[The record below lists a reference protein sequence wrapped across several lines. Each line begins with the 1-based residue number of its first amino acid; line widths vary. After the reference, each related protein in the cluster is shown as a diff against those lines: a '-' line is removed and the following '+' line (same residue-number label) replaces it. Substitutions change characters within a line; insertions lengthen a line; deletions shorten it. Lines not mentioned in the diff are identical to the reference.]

1 MNFKDSLTHKG
12 EEKIIFNINKAEI
25 SHLPYSLRV
34 LLENYIRNTPQNNI
48 DSNVIDR
55 FLQWNGTVDS
65 QTELTFFPSRVIMQD
80 FTGVP
85 AVVDLAS
92 MRDAVKKLNGDPSLI
107 NPQCQTDLV
116 IDHSVMVD
124 HYGTEDS
131 KDLNTK
137 LEYQRN
143 LERYRLLKW
152 GQGAFENLRIVPPN
166 NGIIHQINI
175 EYISRVIFEKKEL
188 VYPDTV
194 VGTDSHTTMVNG
206 LGVLG
211 WGVGGI
217 EAEAAMLGQPIPM
230 LLPEVIG
237 FELSGKLVG
246 STTATDLVLTI
257 VETLRQANVVGKFV
271 EFHGEALDR
280 LSIADRC
287 TIANMAPEY
296 GATCGFF
303 PIDEMTLEYLSTTGK
318 DLNHVTMV
326 KEYSDKVG
334 LYRNNSDEVKYTKN
348 LTLDIS
354 GITACVSGPKRPE
367 DRVDLRDVKKTVQ
380 NEIKKLKKSKNT
392 DKGKLKDGSIM
403 IAAITSCTNTS
414 NPSVIIGAGLV
425 AKKAV
430 ELGLSAK
437 SWVKT
442 SLAPGSRVVKNYL
455 EQAGLLDYFDKLG
468 FNIIGYGCTTC
479 IGNSGPLDDNYVRE
493 INDNDL
499 VVSSILSGNR
509 NFEGRIHPDIKMN
522 FLASPMLVIAYSL
535 VGTMEFDIT
544 TECLGK
550 DLEGN
555 DVFLEDIWPS
565 IEEINKLVNKNI
577 TKEMFTESYKDLF
590 LGDSNWQ
597 DIDTKKS
604 EYFDWEESSTYIQP
618 SPFFES
624 LDDVDNKLNQ
634 IKNAYPLL
642 VLGDSVTTDHISP
655 AGSFKE
661 STPAGKFLVSRGTD
675 ILDFNSYGSRR
686 GNYQIMQRGTF
697 ANIRIQNKLVPDVT
711 GGYTKHIPSNQE
723 MSIFDASQKY
733 LSDNDNL
740 IVFAGKN
747 YGCGSSRDWA
757 AKGTKL
763 LGVKAVIAESFERIH
778 RSNLVGMGV
787 LPLQFKDGFD
797 RKKLSIT
804 GAELITVIDI
814 KDGVKPR
821 EEVTCEIKYIDGTS
835 KKIQVLCRIDTE
847 NEVEYY
853 KNGGILQYVLRN
865 MLN

>member
-392 DKGKLKDGSIM
+392 AKGKLKDGSIM

-479 IGNSGPLDDNYVRE
+479 IGNSGPLDDNYVSE

-787 LPLQFKDGFD
+787 LPLQFFDGDSFESLQLD
-797 RKKLSIT
+797 PYLSFTI
-804 GAELITVIDI
+804 GQI
-814 KDGVKPR
+814 KENDKETTLSYVKNQ
-821 EEVTCEIKYIDGTS
+821 ETLSFKV
-835 KKIQVLCRIDTE
+835 KIRIDTAME
-847 NEVEYY
+847 WNYFL
-853 KNGGILQYVLRN
+853 NDGILNYVLKN
-865 MLN
+865 IANSA

>member
-1 MNFKDSLTHKG
+1 
-12 EEKIIFNINKAEI
+12 
-25 SHLPYSLRV
+25 
-34 LLENYIRNTPQNNI
+34 
-48 DSNVIDR
+48 
-55 FLQWNGTVDS
+55 
-65 QTELTFFPSRVIMQD
+65 
-80 FTGVP
+80 
-85 AVVDLAS
+85 
-92 MRDAVKKLNGDPSLI
+92 
-107 NPQCQTDLV
+107 
-116 IDHSVMVD
+116 
-124 HYGTEDS
+124 
-131 KDLNTK
+131 
-137 LEYQRN
+137 
-143 LERYRLLKW
+143 
-152 GQGAFENLRIVPPN
+152 
-166 NGIIHQINI
+166 GIIHQINI
-175 EYISRVIFEKKEL
+175 EYISRVIFEKKEF

-479 IGNSGPLDDNYVRE
+479 IGNSGPLDDNYVRD

-787 LPLQFKDGFD
+787 LPLQFFDGDSFESLQLD
-797 RKKLSIT
+797 PYLSFTI
-804 GAELITVIDI
+804 GQI
-814 KDGVKPR
+814 KENDKETTLSYVKNQ
-821 EEVTCEIKYIDGTS
+821 ETLSFKV
-835 KKIQVLCRIDTE
+835 KIRIDTAME
-847 NEVEYY
+847 WNYFL
-853 KNGGILQYVLRN
+853 NDGILNYVLKN
-865 MLN
+865 IANSA

>member
-1 MNFKDSLTHKG
+1 MKFKDSLSHKD
-12 EEKIIFNINKAEI
+12 EIKTIYNINKVDI

-34 LLENYIRNTPQNNI
+34 LLENYVRNTPANQLDDNI
-48 DSNVIDR
+48 VNKFTS
-55 FLQWNGTVDS
+55 WNGEVND
-65 QTELTFFPSRVIMQD
+65 QTELTFYPSRVIMQD

-92 MRDAVKKLNGDPSLI
+92 MRDAVKRLNGDPSLI

-124 HYGTEDS
+124 HYGSDNS
-131 KDLNTK
+131 RDLNTK
-137 LEYQRN
+137 LEYKRN
-143 LERYRLLKW
+143 IERYRLLKW
-152 GQGAFENLRIVPPN
+152 GQSAFKNLRIVPPN

-175 EYISRVIFEKKEL
+175 EYISRVIFEKQKSI
-188 VYPDTV
+188 YPDTV

-237 FELSGKLVG
+237 FELTGDLEG

-257 VETLRQANVVGKFV
+257 VEHLRNANVVGKFV
-271 EFHGEALDR
+271 EFHGDALDR

-303 PIDEMTLEYLSTTGK
+303 PVDKMTLEYLSTTGK
-318 DLNHVTMV
+318 DEDHVNLVERYSKTV
-326 KEYSDKVG
+326 SLFRDPSDKIS
-334 LYRNNSDEVKYTKN
+334 YSKN
-348 LTLDIS
+348 LHLDIS
-354 GITACVSGPKRPE
+354 SIKACVSGPKRPE
-367 DRVDLRDVKKTVQ
+367 DRVDLTDVKVAVQ
-380 NEIKKLKKSKNT
+380 EEIKKLKKEKSSNT
-392 DKGKLKDGSIM
+392 TSDIKDGSIL

-430 ELGLSAK
+430 EHGLNVK
-437 SWVKT
+437 KWVKT
-442 SLAPGSRVVKNYL
+442 SLAPGSRVVENYL
-455 EQAGLLDYFDKLG
+455 KQANLLTYFDKLG

-479 IGNSGPLDDNYVRE
+479 IGNSGPLDDRYVDE
-493 INDNDL
+493 INSQDL

-535 VGTMEFDIT
+535 VGTMDFDIT
-544 TECLGK
+544 KDPIGK
-550 DLEGN
+550 GHNEEDIYLK
-555 DVFLEDIWPS
+555 DIWPS
-565 IEEINKLVNKNI
+565 INEINEVVSANI
-577 TKEMFTESYKDLF
+577 TKEMFTQSYRNLF
-590 LGDSNWQ
+590 QGDSNWQ
-597 DIDTKKS
+597 DIDTKQS

-624 LDDVDNKLNQ
+624 LDNNNSKLAK
-634 IKNAYPLL
+634 ISDAYPLL

-661 STPAGKFLVSRGTD
+661 TTPAGKFLVSRGTD
-675 ILDFNSYGSRR
+675 IIDFNSYGSRR

-697 ANIRIQNKLVPDVT
+697 ANIRIQNKLVPNIT
-711 GGYTKHIPSNQE
+711 GGFTKHIPTETE
-723 MSIFDASQKY
+723 MSIYDASQKY
-733 LSDNDNL
+733 ISDGNDL
-740 IVFAGKN
+740 IIFAGKN

-787 LPLQFKDGFD
+787 LPLQFLDGENFD
-797 RKKLSIT
+797 NLGLDLYSRYTLSQIDENDKETIIT
-804 GAELITVIDI
+804 MTKNSESFEF
-814 KDGVKPR
+814 KVK
-821 EEVTCEIKYIDGTS
+821 I
-835 KKIQVLCRIDTE
+835 RIDTAME
-847 NEVEYY
+847 WNYFL
-853 KNGGILQYVLRN
+853 NDGILNYVLKN
-865 MLN
+865 IASSA

>member
-318 DLNHVTMV
+318 DSNHVTMV

-392 DKGKLKDGSIM
+392 AKGKLKDGSIM

-479 IGNSGPLDDNYVRE
+479 IGNSGPLDDNYVSE

-535 VGTMEFDIT
+535 IGTMEFDIT

-787 LPLQFKDGFD
+787 LPLQFFDGDSFESLQLD
-797 RKKLSIT
+797 PYLSFTI
-804 GAELITVIDI
+804 GQI
-814 KDGVKPR
+814 KENDKETTISYVKNQ
-821 EEVTCEIKYIDGTS
+821 ETLSFKV
-835 KKIQVLCRIDTE
+835 KIRIDTAME
-847 NEVEYY
+847 WNYFL
-853 KNGGILQYVLRN
+853 NDGILNYVLKN
-865 MLN
+865 IANSA

>member
-318 DLNHVTMV
+318 DSNHVTMV

-392 DKGKLKDGSIM
+392 AKGKLKDGSIM

-479 IGNSGPLDDNYVRE
+479 IGNSGPLDDNYVRD

-535 VGTMEFDIT
+535 IGTMEFDIT

-787 LPLQFKDGFD
+787 LPLQFFDGDSFESLQLD
-797 RKKLSIT
+797 PYLSFTI
-804 GAELITVIDI
+804 GQI
-814 KDGVKPR
+814 KENDKETTLSYVKNQ
-821 EEVTCEIKYIDGTS
+821 ETLSFKV
-835 KKIQVLCRIDTE
+835 KIRIDTAME
-847 NEVEYY
+847 WNYFL
-853 KNGGILQYVLRN
+853 NDGILNYVLKN
-865 MLN
+865 IANSA

>member
-348 LTLDIS
+348 LSLDIS

-479 IGNSGPLDDNYVRE
+479 IGNSGPLDDNYVSE

-535 VGTMEFDIT
+535 IGTMEFDIT

-577 TKEMFTESYKDLF
+577 TKEMFTDSYKDLF

-787 LPLQFKDGFD
+787 LPLQFFDGDSFESLQLD
-797 RKKLSIT
+797 PYLSFTIGQIKESDKET
-804 GAELITVIDI
+804 TVSY
-814 KDGVKPR
+814 VKNQ
-821 EEVTCEIKYIDGTS
+821 ETLSFKV
-835 KKIQVLCRIDTE
+835 KIRIDTAME
-847 NEVEYY
+847 WNYFL
-853 KNGGILQYVLRN
+853 NDGILNYVLKN
-865 MLN
+865 IANSA

>member
-1 MNFKDSLTHKG
+1 MKFKDSLSHKD
-12 EEKIIFNINKAEI
+12 EIKTIYNISKVDI

-34 LLENYIRNTPQNNI
+34 LLENYVRNTPTNQLDENI
-48 DSNVIDR
+48 IEKFTS
-55 FLQWNGTVDS
+55 WNGEVED
-65 QTELTFFPSRVIMQD
+65 QTELTFYPSRVIMQD

-92 MRDAVKKLNGDPSLI
+92 MRDAVKRLNGDPSLI

-124 HYGTEDS
+124 HYGRDNS
-131 KDLNTK
+131 RDLNTK
-137 LEYQRN
+137 LEYKRN
-143 LERYRLLKW
+143 IERYRLLKW
-152 GQGAFENLRIVPPN
+152 GQSAFKNLRIVPPN

-175 EYISRVIFEKKEL
+175 EYISRVIFEKQKI

-237 FELSGKLVG
+237 FELTGDLEG

-257 VETLRQANVVGKFV
+257 VEHLRKANVVGKFV
-271 EFHGEALDR
+271 EFHGDALDR

-303 PIDEMTLEYLSTTGK
+303 PVDEMTLDYLSTTGK
-318 DLNHVTMV
+318 DDDHVDLGKRCSKSV
-326 KEYSDKVG
+326 SLFRDSSDKIRYSKS
-334 LYRNNSDEVKYTKN
+334 LH
-348 LTLDIS
+348 LDIS
-354 GITACVSGPKRPE
+354 TIKACVSGPKRPE
-367 DRVDLRDVKKTVQ
+367 DRVDLTDVKVAVQ
-380 NEIKKLKKSKNT
+380 EEIKKLKTEKTSDT
-392 DKGKLKDGSIM
+392 SSEIQDGSIM

-430 ELGLSAK
+430 EHGLNVK
-437 SWVKT
+437 KWVKT
-442 SLAPGSRVVKNYL
+442 SLAPGSRVVENYL
-455 EQAGLLDYFDKLG
+455 KQANLLKYFDKLG

-479 IGNSGPLDDNYVRE
+479 IGNSGPLDNKYVDE
-493 INDNDL
+493 INNQDL

-522 FLASPMLVIAYSL
+522 FLASPMLVIAYAL
-535 VGTMEFDIT
+535 VGTMDFDIT
-544 TECLGK
+544 KDPIGK
-550 DLEGN
+550 GRNKEDI
-555 DVFLEDIWPS
+555 FLKDIWPS
-565 IEEINKLVNKNI
+565 INEINEIVSANI
-577 TKEMFTESYKDLF
+577 TKEMFAQSYSNLF
-590 LGDSNWQ
+590 QGDSNWQ
-597 DIDTKKS
+597 EIDTKQS

-624 LDDVDNKLNQ
+624 LDDNNSKLAK
-634 IKNAYPLL
+634 ITDAYPLL

-661 STPAGKFLVSRGTD
+661 TTPAGKFLVSRGTD

-697 ANIRIQNKLVPDVT
+697 ANIRIQNKLVPNIT
-711 GGYTKHIPSNQE
+711 GGFTKHIPTDDE
-723 MSIFDASQKY
+723 MSIYDASQRY
-733 LSDNDNL
+733 ISDGQNL

-787 LPLQFKDGFD
+787 LPLQFLDGENFD
-797 RKKLSIT
+797 NLKLDFYAKYTISQINET
-804 GAELITVIDI
+804 DKETLITTT
-814 KDGVKPR
+814 KNSESFNFKVK
-821 EEVTCEIKYIDGTS
+821 I
-835 KKIQVLCRIDTE
+835 RIDTAME
-847 NEVEYY
+847 WNYFL
-853 KNGGILQYVLRN
+853 NDGILNYVLKN
-865 MLN
+865 IASSA

>member
-107 NPQCQTDLV
+107 NPQCQTDLI

-318 DLNHVTMV
+318 DSNHVTMV

-479 IGNSGPLDDNYVRE
+479 IGNSGPLDDNYVRD

-787 LPLQFKDGFD
+787 LPLQFFDGDSFESLQLD
-797 RKKLSIT
+797 PYLSFTI
-804 GAELITVIDI
+804 GQI
-814 KDGVKPR
+814 KENDKETTLSYVKNQ
-821 EEVTCEIKYIDGTS
+821 ETLSFKV
-835 KKIQVLCRIDTE
+835 KIRIDTAME
-847 NEVEYY
+847 WNYFL
-853 KNGGILQYVLRN
+853 NDGILNYVLKN
-865 MLN
+865 IANSA

>member
-479 IGNSGPLDDNYVRE
+479 IGNSGPLDDNYVRD

-697 ANIRIQNKLVPDVT
+697 ANIRIQNKLVPDIT

-787 LPLQFKDGFD
+787 LPLQFFDGDSFESLQLD
-797 RKKLSIT
+797 PYLSFTI
-804 GAELITVIDI
+804 GQI
-814 KDGVKPR
+814 KENDKETTLSYVKNQ
-821 EEVTCEIKYIDGTS
+821 ETLSFKV
-835 KKIQVLCRIDTE
+835 KIRIDTAME
-847 NEVEYY
+847 WNYFL
-853 KNGGILQYVLRN
+853 NDGILNYVLKN
-865 MLN
+865 IANSA

>member
-479 IGNSGPLDDNYVRE
+479 IGNSGPLDDNYVSE

-535 VGTMEFDIT
+535 IGTMEFDIT

-787 LPLQFKDGFD
+787 LPLQFFDGDSFESLQLD
-797 RKKLSIT
+797 PYLSFTI
-804 GAELITVIDI
+804 GQI
-814 KDGVKPR
+814 KENDKETTLSYVKNQ
-821 EEVTCEIKYIDGTS
+821 ETLSFKV
-835 KKIQVLCRIDTE
+835 KIRIDTAME
-847 NEVEYY
+847 WNYFL
-853 KNGGILQYVLRN
+853 NDGILNYVLKN
-865 MLN
+865 IANSA

>member
-107 NPQCQTDLV
+107 NPQCQTDLI

-509 NFEGRIHPDIKMN
+509 NFEGRIHPDVKMN

-787 LPLQFKDGFD
+787 LPLQFFDGDSFESLQLD
-797 RKKLSIT
+797 PYLSFTI
-804 GAELITVIDI
+804 GQI
-814 KDGVKPR
+814 KENDKETTLSYVKNQ
-821 EEVTCEIKYIDGTS
+821 ETLSFKV
-835 KKIQVLCRIDTE
+835 KIRIDTAME
-847 NEVEYY
+847 WNYFL
-853 KNGGILQYVLRN
+853 NDGILNYVLKN
-865 MLN
+865 IANSA

>member
-34 LLENYIRNTPQNNI
+34 LLENYIRNTPQNSI

-348 LTLDIS
+348 LSLDIS

-392 DKGKLKDGSIM
+392 AKGKLKDGSIM

-479 IGNSGPLDDNYVRE
+479 IGNSGPLDDNYVSE

-535 VGTMEFDIT
+535 IGTMEFDIT

-787 LPLQFKDGFD
+787 LPLQFFDGDSFESLQLD
-797 RKKLSIT
+797 PYLSFTI
-804 GAELITVIDI
+804 GQI
-814 KDGVKPR
+814 KENDKETTISYVKNQ
-821 EEVTCEIKYIDGTS
+821 ETLSFKV
-835 KKIQVLCRIDTE
+835 KIRIDTAME
-847 NEVEYY
+847 WNYFL
-853 KNGGILQYVLRN
+853 NDGILNYVLKN
-865 MLN
+865 IANSA

>member
-1 MNFKDSLTHKG
+1 MKFKDSLSHKD
-12 EEKIIFNINKAEI
+12 ETKTIYNISKVDI

-34 LLENYIRNTPQNNI
+34 LLENYVRNTPTNKLEE
-48 DSNVIDR
+48 SVIKE
-55 FLQWNGTVDS
+55 FSSWNGKVKG
-65 QTELTFFPSRVIMQD
+65 QTELTFYPSRVIMQD

-124 HYGTEDS
+124 HYGSENS
-131 KDLNTK
+131 HDLNTK
-137 LEYQRN
+137 LEYKRN
-143 LERYRLLKW
+143 IERYRLLKW
-152 GQGAFENLRIVPPN
+152 GQGAFKNLRIVPPN

-175 EYISRVIFEKKEL
+175 EYISRVIFEKQNS

-237 FELSGKLVG
+237 FELTGDLKG

-257 VETLRQANVVGKFV
+257 VEHLRNANVVGKFV
-271 EFHGEALDR
+271 EFHGDALDR

-303 PIDEMTLEYLSTTGK
+303 PVDKMTLDYLSTTGK
-318 DLNHVTMV
+318 DNDHVRLV
-326 KEYSDKVG
+326 E
-334 LYRNNSDEVKYTKN
+334 KYTKN
-348 LTLDIS
+348 VSLFRDASDKIKYSKNLHLDIS
-354 GITACVSGPKRPE
+354 SIKACVSGPKRPE
-367 DRVDLRDVKKTVQ
+367 DRVDLTDVKRAVQ
-380 NEIKKLKKSKNT
+380 KEIKKLKKEKPISSSSEI
-392 DKGKLKDGSIM
+392 KDGSIM

-430 ELGLSAK
+430 EHGLNVK
-437 SWVKT
+437 EWVKT
-442 SLAPGSRVVKNYL
+442 SLAPGSRVVENYL
-455 EQAGLLDYFDKLG
+455 KQANLLTYFDKLG

-479 IGNSGPLDDNYVRE
+479 IGNSGPLDAKYVEE
-493 INDNDL
+493 INNKDL

-535 VGTMEFDIT
+535 VGTMDFDIT
-544 TECLGK
+544 KDPIGRGHNGK
-550 DLEGN
+550 D
-555 DVFLEDIWPS
+555 VYLEDIWPS
-565 IEEINKLVNKNI
+565 INEISEIVSTNI
-577 TKEMFTESYKDLF
+577 NKEMFTQSYRNLF
-590 LGDSNWQ
+590 QGDANWQ
-597 DIDTKKS
+597 EIDTKQS

-618 SPFFES
+618 SPFFDS
-624 LDDVDNKLNQ
+624 LTDNNSKLAK
-634 IKNAYPLL
+634 ISDAYPLL

-661 STPAGKFLVSRGTD
+661 TTPAGKFLVSRGTD
-675 ILDFNSYGSRR
+675 IIDFNSYGSRR

-697 ANIRIQNKLVPDVT
+697 ANIRIQNKLVPDTT
-711 GGYTKHIPSNQE
+711 GGFTKYIPTDEE
-723 MSIFDASQKY
+723 MSIYDASQKY
-733 LSDNDNL
+733 ISNGNDL

-787 LPLQFKDGFD
+787 LPLQFIEGESFD
-797 RKKLSIT
+797 NLDLDVYSKYSIDQINENDKET
-804 GAELITVIDI
+804 IISTT
-814 KDGVKPR
+814 KNSKTFSFKVK
-821 EEVTCEIKYIDGTS
+821 I
-835 KKIQVLCRIDTE
+835 RIDTAME
-847 NEVEYY
+847 WNYFL
-853 KNGGILQYVLRN
+853 NDGILNYVLKN
-865 MLN
+865 IASSA

>member
-479 IGNSGPLDDNYVRE
+479 IGNSGPLDDNYVRD

-535 VGTMEFDIT
+535 IGTMEFDIT

-787 LPLQFKDGFD
+787 LPLQFFDGDSFESLQLD
-797 RKKLSIT
+797 PYLSFTI
-804 GAELITVIDI
+804 GQI
-814 KDGVKPR
+814 KENDKETTLSYVKNQ
-821 EEVTCEIKYIDGTS
+821 ETLSFKV
-835 KKIQVLCRIDTE
+835 KIRIDTAME
-847 NEVEYY
+847 WNYFL
-853 KNGGILQYVLRN
+853 NDGILNYVLKN
-865 MLN
+865 IANSA

>member
-1 MNFKDSLTHKG
+1 MKFKDSLSHKD
-12 EEKIIFNINKAEI
+12 ETKTIYNINKVDI

-34 LLENYIRNTPQNNI
+34 LLENYVRNTPTNQLDENI
-48 DSNVIDR
+48 INKFTS
-55 FLQWNGTVDS
+55 WNGEVKN
-65 QTELTFFPSRVIMQD
+65 QTELTFYPSRVIMQD

-92 MRDAVKKLNGDPSLI
+92 MRDAVKRLNGDPSLI

-124 HYGTEDS
+124 HYGSDNS
-131 KDLNTK
+131 RDLNTK
-137 LEYQRN
+137 LEYKRN
-143 LERYRLLKW
+143 IERYRLLKW
-152 GQGAFENLRIVPPN
+152 GQGAFKNLRIVPPN

-175 EYISRVIFEKKEL
+175 EYISRVVFEKQKS

-237 FELSGKLVG
+237 FELTGNLEG

-257 VETLRQANVVGKFV
+257 VQHLRNANVVGKFV
-271 EFHGEALDR
+271 EFYGDALDH

-303 PIDEMTLEYLSTTGK
+303 PIDKMTLEYLSTTGK
-318 DLNHVTMV
+318 DEDHVNLVEKYSKTV
-326 KEYSDKVG
+326 ALFRDSSDKIR
-334 LYRNNSDEVKYTKN
+334 YSKN
-348 LTLDIS
+348 LHLDIS
-354 GITACVSGPKRPE
+354 SIKACVSGPKRPE
-367 DRVDLRDVKKTVQ
+367 DRVELTDVKEAVQ
-380 NEIKKLKKSKNT
+380 EEIKKLKTEKSSNSSSEI
-392 DKGKLKDGSIM
+392 KDGSIM

-430 ELGLSAK
+430 EHGLNVK
-437 SWVKT
+437 KWVKT
-442 SLAPGSRVVKNYL
+442 SLAPGSRVVENYL
-455 EQAGLLDYFDKLG
+455 KQANLLTYFDKLG

-479 IGNSGPLDDNYVRE
+479 IGNSGPLDDKYVDE
-493 INDNDL
+493 INSQDL

-535 VGTMEFDIT
+535 VGTMDFDIT
-544 TECLGK
+544 KDPIGK
-550 DLEGN
+550 GRNQEDIYLK
-555 DVFLEDIWPS
+555 DIWPS
-565 IEEINKLVNKNI
+565 INEINKIVSANI
-577 TKEMFTESYKDLF
+577 TKEMFTQSYRNLF
-590 LGDSNWQ
+590 RGDSNWQ
-597 DIDTKKS
+597 EIDTKQS

-624 LDDVDNKLNQ
+624 LDDNNSKLVK
-634 IKNAYPLL
+634 ISDAYPLL

-661 STPAGKFLVSRGTD
+661 TTPAGRFLVSRGTD
-675 ILDFNSYGSRR
+675 IIDFNSYGSRR

-697 ANIRIQNKLVPDVT
+697 ANIRIKNKLVPDIT
-711 GGYTKHIPSNQE
+711 GGFTKHIPTDSE
-723 MSIFDASQKY
+723 MSIYDASQKY
-733 LSDNDNL
+733 ISDDNDL

-787 LPLQFKDGFD
+787 LPLQFLDGENFD
-797 RKKLSIT
+797 NLGLDLYSKYTVSQIDENDKETIIT
-804 GAELITVIDI
+804 TTKNSEPF
-814 KDGVKPR
+814 KFRVK
-821 EEVTCEIKYIDGTS
+821 I
-835 KKIQVLCRIDTE
+835 RIDTAME
-847 NEVEYY
+847 WNYFL
-853 KNGGILQYVLRN
+853 NDGILNYVLKN
-865 MLN
+865 IASSA